1 MKRCCAALAIA
12 LSFIVPLSVV
22 AQDSATKQFAART
35 ELYSIPSL
43 TLSDEQFL
51 KGDAGGKSVLVSG
64 QLRIAQGSG
73 RLPVVVLI
81 HGSSGMGPNIDFWTR
96 VFNEMGVSTFALDGF
111 TGRGI
116 TSVRTDQ
123 GLLGRLNMIL
133 DVYRIL
139 DILAKHPRV
148 DSSRIALMGF
158 SRGGQA
164 AL

>member
-73 RLPVVVLI
+73 RPRC
-81 HGSSGMGPNIDFWTR
+81 G
-96 VFNEMGVSTFALDGF
+96 LD
-111 TGRGI
+111 
-116 TSVRTDQ
+116 
-123 GLLGRLNMIL
+123 
-133 DVYRIL
+133 
-139 DILAKHPRV
+139 
-148 DSSRIALMGF
+148 SRIKRHGAEHRFLDEGI
-158 SRGGQA
+158 
-164 AL
+164 